1 MLNTIALV
9 IMMLVHSNG
18 TIDYATT
25 LYPAC
30 PPKAI
35 LERMEAQVNDGMF
48 ANQIRASALCIY
60 IPAPAPQRES

>member
-9 IMMLVHSNG
+9 IMLLVHSNG

-25 LYPAC
+25 MYRTC

-35 LERMEAQVNDGMF
+35 LERMEAQVNDGTF
-48 ANQIRASALCIY
+48 ANQMRASALCIY
-60 IPAPAPQRES
+60 IPAPGPQRES